1 MFLKRLFDI
10 VFSAVLIL
18 LLSPVII
25 VLGLLV
31 VWADGFPALFIQQR
45 VGRYGKPFRMYKF
58 RSMRTQK
65 GTEKGSF
72 DAGDNSRVTP
82 IGRFMRKTKLDELP
96 QLFNVLKGDMS
107 VVGPRPEVQKW
118 VDVYPQR
125 WQNVLSVRP
134 GITDNASIQFRNEEE
149 ILAQSS
155 NPQLTY
161 QNDILPQK
169 LSLYEQYVRNA
180 GLGTDIKIIVKT
192 LVAVLS
198 K

>member
-10 VFSAVLIL
+10 VFSALLIL
-18 LLSPVII
+18 LLLPVIV

-45 VGRYGKPFRMYKF
+45 VGRYGKPFSMYKF

-149 ILAQSS
+149 LLAQSP

-169 LSLYEQYVRNA
+169 LSLYEQYVRSA